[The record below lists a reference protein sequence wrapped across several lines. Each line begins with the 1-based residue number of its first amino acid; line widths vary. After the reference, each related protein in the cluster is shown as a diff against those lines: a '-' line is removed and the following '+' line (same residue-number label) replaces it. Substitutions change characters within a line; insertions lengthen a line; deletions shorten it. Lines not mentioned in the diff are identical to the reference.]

1 MSRFILQL
9 SRLQNLLKLRN
20 YSGELKI
27 DHSSQTLELSVV
39 PRDKD
44 VENAVS
50 NAKSLSGGERSY
62 TTIALLLSLWSCIDY
77 PFYFLD
83 EYDVFTDQVNRHY
96 ITKLLFSEA
105 DKKKHRQYT
114 FLTPQDMS
122 NVEASEKLSIH
133 R

>member
-1 MSRFILQL
+1 M
-9 SRLQNLLKLRN
+9 RN
-20 YSGELKI
+20 YTGNLKI
-27 DHSSQTLELSVV
+27 DHTNQTLELSVV

-62 TTIALLLSLWSCIDY
+62 TTIALLLSLWACVDY

-105 DKKKHRQYT
+105 EKKKFRQYT

-122 NVEASEKLSIH
+122 SVVAHDKLSIH